1 MLPSFIFLVMAWV
14 PSTFAAS
21 FEFRS
26 QCSYPVDVYDNA
38 VTCTLQPNS
47 TGCGVTANAPWSG
60 MFRHS
65 SNEQAT
71 CTQSPLTL
79 VSCHLMC
86 LGSSGRVFHRG
97 GESLSGTCTSLA
109 ECMRVT
115 AKVGFNVAMSI
126 FPIGPSRNDPMYNCQ
141 YVVCYANG
149 CHDAYQYPSDDIK
162 TKSCPDTTNFVVT
175 FCPDLPP

>member
-1 MLPSFIFLVMAWV
+1 MLPSCVFFFLVMAWV

-26 QCSYPVDVYDNA
+26 HCSYPIDVYDNA
-38 VTCTLQPNS
+38 VTCSLQPNS
-47 TGCGVTANAPWSG
+47 TGCGS
-60 MFRHS
+60 
-65 SNEQAT
+65 E
-71 CTQSPLTL
+71 
-79 VSCHLMC
+79 
-86 LGSSGRVFHRG
+86 
-97 GESLSGTCTSLA
+97 TCTSLA

-126 FPIGPSRNDPMYNCQ
+126 FPNGPSRNDPMYNCQ

-149 CHDAYQYPSDDIK
+149 CNDAYQYPSDDIK

>member
-38 VTCTLQPNS
+38 
-47 TGCGVTANAPWSG
+47 
-60 MFRHS
+60 
-65 SNEQAT
+65 
-71 CTQSPLTL
+71 
-79 VSCHLMC
+79 
-86 LGSSGRVFHRG
+86 
-97 GESLSGTCTSLA
+97 SGTCTSLA